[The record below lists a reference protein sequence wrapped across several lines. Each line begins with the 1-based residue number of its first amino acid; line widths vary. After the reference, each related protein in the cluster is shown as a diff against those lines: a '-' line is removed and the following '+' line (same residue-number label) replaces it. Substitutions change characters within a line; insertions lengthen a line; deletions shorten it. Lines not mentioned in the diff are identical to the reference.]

1 MTESDFPP
9 THQALQEPNGLLAV
23 GGDLS
28 PGRLLQAYSQGI
40 FPWFSAGEPVL
51 WWSPDPRLVLLPSE
65 FKVSKSLA
73 KSLRNRNYLLSTNRE
88 FQAVIKACA
97 GKRENQPGTW
107 ILPEMQSAYTALHE
121 LGIAHSIEVWL
132 EGELV
137 GGLYGVCLGRAFFG
151 ESMFSLRPDSS
162 KSALAGLAWLGR
174 MGYFDL
180 IDCQVESAHL
190 VSLGARA
197 MDRPAFERMLAGA
210 ITGEMDRVYQFVEN
224 GTAQSLARPVWCQ
237 ALPEVA
243 HELLG
248 GLGR

>member
-1 MTESDFPP
+1 M
-9 THQALQEPNGLLAV
+9 QA
-23 GGDLS
+23 
-28 PGRLLQAYSQGI
+28 
-40 FPWFSAGEPVL
+40 
-51 WWSPDPRLVLLPSE
+51 
-65 FKVSKSLA
+65 
-73 KSLRNRNYLLSTNRE
+73 
-88 FQAVIKACA
+88 
-97 GKRENQPGTW
+97 
-107 ILPEMQSAYTALHE
+107 AYTALHE
-121 LGIAHSIEVWL
+121 LGFAHSIEVWL

-224 GTAQSLARPVWCQ
+224 GTAQPLARPAWCQ
-237 ALPEVA
+237 ALPEEA